1 MKVKH
6 LNDIHSEQVSA
17 GTKTYRQ
24 VLIGPEEA
32 PNFAMRRFII
42 EPGGEMPRHTN
53 TVEHEQFVLNGRAR
67 VGIGDDV
74 FEVRKNDVVFI
85 PVDMPHWYKALGDE
99 NFEFICVV
107 PNKPDRVLLME
118 P

>member
-32 PNFAMRRFII
+32 CNFAMRRFII
-42 EPGGEMPRHTN
+42 EPGG
-53 TVEHEQFVLNGRAR
+53 VEHEQFVLNGRAR